1 MSDQILN
8 NEEEMEQPARAPDS
22 SEQRTI
28 GGAGVTL
35 AVMGLIDVI
44 GHMGPTGL
52 VVSGLASYVV
62 WRHGPEVYGL
72 VQHELGL
79 PDVAAR
85 FGLKKERVPNKR
97 TFWQKAW
104 NIHPQGREET
114 EADEEETIDEEHA
127 REDLHEGDSVFTVP
141 QISTEVPGVSRITIE
156 QAVEHTTRN
165 SYEVWIGR
173 SLSRP
178 INPAVKINFYKRH
191 LKLIGASQHGKSS
204 MAAALLDAIT
214 RTHDPRVVQVALLD
228 LEDKTGRLFAD
239 LPHIA
244 RVRKHGEAV
253 RLHARSYEQVLEHLG
268 YISAVIDLRYGMSD
282 EEIERQTLLIVYLEE
297 FVDLKD
303 YFKQRINAVESDEK
317 EQAKRD
323 YAQLVYYIK
332 KIAARGLK
340 VYVQLLMCAQVDY
353 RDDDLQA
360 ALVNVTSGMSF
371 CVRPSAAQAAGFYQ
385 TELLSRNAKED
396 KIGQAVVEMPD
407 CKDLILA
414 PDYDLK
420 ARLKALTEREKRKI
434 VPMVRDSG
442 LLQREGDVRSYQDSG
457 LASPGVRTY
466 GINEPVEQE
475 DSRPGRDF
483 EPGLGEGHVPDD
495 KQEDLAYFYKKHGR
509 CEKGPLR
516 EIGVGNHSY
525 RHAAWLLEQ
534 RGLKT
539 IRRA

>member
-1 MSDQILN
+1 
-8 NEEEMEQPARAPDS
+8 
-22 SEQRTI
+22 
-28 GGAGVTL
+28 
-35 AVMGLIDVI
+35 
-44 GHMGPTGL
+44 MGPTGL

-79 PDVAAR
+79 PDLAAR
-85 FGLKKERVPNKR
+85 FGRKKEPVPNKR

-104 NIHPQGREET
+104 NIHPQGHEET
-114 EADEEETIDEEHA
+114 EVDEEETIDEEHT
-127 REDLHEGDSVFTVP
+127 REDLHEGDSVFTAP
-141 QISTEVPGVSRITIE
+141 SASTEVPGVSRITIE

-214 RTHDPRVVQVALLD
+214 RSHDPSVVQVALLD

-268 YISAVIDLRYGMSD
+268 YISALIDLRYGMSD

-323 YAQLVYYIK
+323 YARLVYYIK

-340 VYVQLLMCAQVDY
+340 VLVQLLMCAQVDY

-385 TELLSRNAKED
+385 TEMLARNAKED

-414 PDYDLK
+414 PDYDLA
-420 ARLKALTEREKRKI
+420 ARLKALNIHHIHSIHSSPVQSLIEH
-434 VPMVRDSG
+434 RDHQVNGNSVNG
-442 LLQREGDVRSYQDSG
+442 ENAVNGPVKVVNTSVNVDEYSHQSENV
-457 LASPGVRTY
+457 SPTFTAAEEMQV
-466 GINEPVEQE
+466 
-475 DSRPGRDF
+475 
-483 EPGLGEGHVPDD
+483 L
-495 KQEDLAYFYKKHGR
+495 LAYAELLKAGKTVTRTGIRDELQWDNKQYTRIVKPVCDKHN
-509 CEKGPLR
+509 
-516 EIGVGNHSY
+516 IGG
-525 RHAAWLLEQ
+525 
-534 RGLKT
+534 
-539 IRRA
+539 